1 MGSDWCYK
9 HHPISN
15 GSALIAD
22 RPAGRFAGERNTL
35 DKCLPSWRS
44 ESDDFQ
50 MEAKWR
56 TNTVAIEQLSPSDR
70 SILSPDT
77 ITRSTVVDKVKVQ
90 KYIQTQVW
98 RLHYKPFK
106 EISSVVLAIGLTIA
120 FWRTRVSEILESTR
134 CCVDF
139 ITKIVKSIWLQTF
152 SYITFGKKCNQYWY
166 ARFKYRKRETI
177 INLLLVNGKL
187 NWLSWLCAI

>member
-50 MEAKWR
+50 MEAK
-56 TNTVAIEQLSPSDR
+56 
-70 SILSPDT
+70 
-77 ITRSTVVDKVKVQ
+77 
-90 KYIQTQVW
+90 
-98 RLHYKPFK
+98 
-106 EISSVVLAIGLTIA
+106 
-120 FWRTRVSEILESTR
+120 
-134 CCVDF
+134 
-139 ITKIVKSIWLQTF
+139 
-152 SYITFGKKCNQYWY
+152 
-166 ARFKYRKRETI
+166 
-177 INLLLVNGKL
+177 
-187 NWLSWLCAI
+187 